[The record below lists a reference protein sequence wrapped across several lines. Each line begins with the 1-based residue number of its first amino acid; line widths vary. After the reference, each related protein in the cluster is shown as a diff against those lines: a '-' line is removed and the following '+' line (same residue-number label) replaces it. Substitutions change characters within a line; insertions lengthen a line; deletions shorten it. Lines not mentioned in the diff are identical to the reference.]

1 MNPAEEELMT
11 AARAARRFAYA
22 PYSHYDVGA
31 AIRDVEGRLWTGA
44 NVENASYGLSIC
56 AERAAV
62 AKMVSE
68 GSRRIASVAVS
79 TRDGGTPCGM
89 CLQTLSEFAP
99 DGESVTV
106 IVTDDAGGVHR
117 YSLRDLMPFAFRSDS
132 LGRT

>member
-1 MNPAEEELMT
+1 MNPADEELIT
-11 AARAARRFAYA
+11 AARGARRFAYA
-22 PYSHYDVGA
+22 PYSRYDVGA
-31 AIRDVEGRLWTGA
+31 AIRDAEGRLWTGA

-68 GSRRIASVAVS
+68 GSRHIASVAVS

-99 DGESVTV
+99 DPESVMV
-106 IVTDDAGGVHR
+106 IVTDDAGGISRHT
-117 YSLRDLMPFAFRSDS
+117 LRDLMPFAFRSDG
-132 LGRT
+132 LGRD